1 MVHSA
6 MRTLQ
11 LALGAV
17 VLTAAGFASAQA
29 PAVAT
34 DAAQDATKPAAA
46 VVKKH
51 GHKHRHHHHHHHD
64 GKPASR
70 EAAAARAEAQ
80 RGRLDNGQ
88 GANQYERNAFARCEV
103 FKTDIDRQA
112 CVGRVKSGSATGSV
126 QDGGILREGTI
137 QVPVGQ

>member
-11 LALGAV
+11 LAVGAV
-17 VLTAAGFASAQA
+17 VLTAAGFASALA
-29 PAVAT
+29 PAAPE
-34 DAAQDATKPAAA
+34 AAQDAAKPAAA
-46 VVKKH
+46 AVKKH
-51 GHKHRHHHHHHHD
+51 GGHKHHHRHHE

-112 CVGRVKSGSATGSV
+112 CVGRVKSGAASGSV

-137 QVPVGQ
+137 QVPVSR

>member
-17 VLTAAGFASAQA
+17 VLTAAGFASAQTS
-29 PAVAT
+29 VATT
-34 DAAQDATKPAAA
+34 DAAQDAAKPAAA
-46 VVKKH
+46 AVKKH
-51 GHKHRHHHHHHHD
+51 GHKHHHHHRHD

-80 RGRLDNGQ
+80 RGRLDDGK
-88 GANQYERNAFARCEV
+88 GPNQYERNAFARCAV
-103 FKTDIDRQA
+103 FKTDIDRHA
-112 CVGRVKSGSATGSV
+112 CAERVKQGAVSGSV
-126 QDGGILREGTI
+126 QDGGILRESTV
-137 QVPVGQ
+137 QVPVSQ

>member
-11 LALGAV
+11 LAVGAV

-29 PAVAT
+29 PAAPE
-34 DAAQDATKPAAA
+34 AAQDAAKPAAA
-46 VVKKH
+46 AVKKH
-51 GHKHRHHHHHHHD
+51 GGHKQHHRHHD

-112 CVGRVKSGSATGSV
+112 CVGRVKSGAASGSV

-137 QVPVGQ
+137 QVPVSR